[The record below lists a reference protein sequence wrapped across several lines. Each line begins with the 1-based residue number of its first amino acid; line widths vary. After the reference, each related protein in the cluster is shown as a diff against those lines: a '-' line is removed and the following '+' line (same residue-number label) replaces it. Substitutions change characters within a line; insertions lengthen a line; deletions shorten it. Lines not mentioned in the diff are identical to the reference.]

1 MPYKHVIDDRR
12 CKGCG
17 LCLTVCPKKVLE
29 ISRQVN
35 SSGFFPAVMA
45 REAECTYCGLCC
57 TICPDVAISI
67 EEESEDHLHAQVEK
81 DGYKWQRF

>member
-1 MPYKHVIDDRR
+1 MPYKHIIDERC

-29 ISRQVN
+29 ISKQVN

-45 REAECTYCGLCC
+45 REEDCTYCGLCC
-57 TICPDVAISI
+57 TICPDVAITI
-67 EEESEDHLHAQVEK
+67 EETEGMPNAQVVKE
-81 DGYKWQRF
+81 GYKWQKF